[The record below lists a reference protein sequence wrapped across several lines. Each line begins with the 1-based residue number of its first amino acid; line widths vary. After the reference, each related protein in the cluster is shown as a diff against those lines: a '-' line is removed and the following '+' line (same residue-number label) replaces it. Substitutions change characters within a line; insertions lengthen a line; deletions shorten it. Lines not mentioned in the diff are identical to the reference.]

1 MSYFSAIGKFCLY
14 VNAAM
19 ICDLLTVMT
28 MTTICASSLMP
39 DAVVAPITLSPR
51 LHHKASKSSFLQW
64 LEPTFHFSEQL
75 QGFCVVL
82 HCHKIQRSRNQWNGV
97 DYLGEASTYSNK
109 SKCFRAEIIIKLCG
123 QFCPNVRRHIE
134 ARRSF
139 RGNSNLVNQSLGSS
153 LGQARSLD
161 FLIFKFWTRADT
173 PT

>member
-1 MSYFSAIGKFCLY
+1 
-14 VNAAM
+14 M

-51 LHHKASKSSFLQW
+51 LHHKASKSSFNDSNL
-64 LEPTFHFSEQL
+64 LSTSL
-75 QGFCVVL
+75 SNYKGSAAALSYIATKCRGVGISNTV
-82 HCHKIQRSRNQWNGV
+82 KQWNGV
-97 DYLGEASTYSNK
+97 DYLGEVSTDSNK
-109 SKCFRAEIIIKLCG
+109 SKYFRAEIIIKLCG